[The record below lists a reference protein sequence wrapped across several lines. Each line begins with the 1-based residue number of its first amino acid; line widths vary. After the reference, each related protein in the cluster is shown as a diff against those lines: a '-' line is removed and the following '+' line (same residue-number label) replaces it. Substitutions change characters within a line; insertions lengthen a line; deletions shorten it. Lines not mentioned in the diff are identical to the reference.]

1 LETSN
6 RDYDPPLLDMLT
18 KHYRRFHLD
27 QPIIEFRKVVL
38 PVKRMRTIDDH
49 LEAMKAKMEVPA
61 VINQREEFPD
71 VDVVFDH
78 F

>member
-1 LETSN
+1 
-6 RDYDPPLLDMLT
+6 MLV
-18 KHYRRFHLD
+18 KHYRKFHLE

-38 PVKRMRTIDDH
+38 PAKRMRTVDDH
-49 LEAMKAKMEVPA
+49 LEDMKKILEVPA
-61 VINQREEFPD
+61 VIRGREEFPD